1 MTTAAS
7 KMGNSSELDSVDFA
21 RYAFVFLSLFVF
33 VIAFVFD
40 ENDKGAKT
48 TVVERALQLQRGS
61 VGRFLCVFVCLSFL
75 LLVIVFV
82 YAIDDNDLAKT
93 TVETFVRR
101 PRQLQRCSV
110 GRAQVAPLTSKH
122 Q

>member
-1 MTTAAS
+1 MMT
-7 KMGNSSELDSVDFA
+7 VDFV
-21 RYAFVFLSLFVF
+21 RSVFVFLSFFVF
-33 VIAFVFD
+33 EIAFVFD
-40 ENDKGAKT
+40 ENGKGAKM
-48 TVVERALQLQRGS
+48 TVVERARQLQRGS

-75 LLVIVFV
+75 VLVIVFV
-82 YAIDDNDLAKT
+82 DAIDYNDLAKT

-101 PRQLQRCSV
+101 SRQLQRCSV